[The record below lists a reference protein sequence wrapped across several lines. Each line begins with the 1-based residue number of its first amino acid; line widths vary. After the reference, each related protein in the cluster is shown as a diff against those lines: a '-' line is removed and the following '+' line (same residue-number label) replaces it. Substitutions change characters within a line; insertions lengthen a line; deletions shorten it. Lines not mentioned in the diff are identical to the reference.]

1 MNKPA
6 QWTTLIL
13 TALVLYTATGAS
25 SGATTSPDR
34 HERGYTWTR
43 TEQVNLQQA
52 ASSRSTD
59 PVHD

>member
-1 MNKPA
+1 
-6 QWTTLIL
+6 
-13 TALVLYTATGAS
+13 VVCTATGAS

>member
-1 MNKPA
+1 MSKST
-6 QWTTLIL
+6 QWIAPVL
-13 TALVLYTATGAS
+13 TALVLCTATGAS